1 VIGGVSDRTKL
12 PLSELTPQAFAPY
25 GTVFGKPLPSDAG
38 SVAYSSATSDFWRE
52 HVFATNGRD
61 PEILWVSYR
70 STDPRIDRL
79 EMHKLTE
86 QAVVPLTGDI
96 IQIVAAATPA
106 GVPDLAT
113 VRAFPV
119 PVGKGLCM
127 RPGCWHA
134 TRVATTEATCMMLT
148 RGATTVDL
156 IDHLTTSAPLAESA
170 YSAVAL
176 ELSF

>member
-1 VIGGVSDRTKL
+1 MSDRIEL

-25 GTVFGKPLPSDAG
+25 GTVLGKPLPIDAG
-38 SVAYSSATSDFWRE
+38 SVVYSGATSDFWRE
-52 HVFATNGRD
+52 HVFATSGRD
-61 PEILWVSYR
+61 PEILWVIYR
-70 STDPRIDRL
+70 DTDPRIDRL

-96 IQIVAAATPA
+96 IQIVAASTLA
-106 GVPDLAT
+106 GLPDLAT

-134 TRVATTEATCMMLT
+134 TRVVATQAICMMLT
-148 RGATTVDL
+148 RSTTTADL
-156 IDHLTTSAPLAESA
+156 IDHLKSGAPLAESA
-170 YSAVAL
+170 YADVAL
-176 ELSF
+176 RVVG

>member
-1 VIGGVSDRTKL
+1 MSDRTEL

-25 GTVFGKPLPSDAG
+25 GTVLGKPLPIDVG
-38 SVAYSSATSDFWRE
+38 SVAYSSVTSDFWRE
-52 HVFATNGRD
+52 HVFATSGRD
-61 PEILWVSYR
+61 PEVLWVTYR
-70 STDPRIDRL
+70 NIDPRIDRL

-96 IQIVAAATPA
+96 IQIVAASTPA
-106 GVPDLAT
+106 GVPDVAT
-113 VRAFPV
+113 VRAFRV

-134 TRVATTEATCMMLT
+134 TRVTATEATCMMLT
-148 RGATTVDL
+148 RGATTSDL

-170 YSAVAL
+170 FSAVAL
-176 ELSF
+176 QLVW